1 MVGDH
6 QQVKAEAL
14 HRLCPT
20 AQYARCSSRPEIR
33 HIHAHTHQ
41 ARLPSYHEEEYAA
54 RFDDG
59 FGRLAQRRG
68 FREYLA
74 GLLAPRD
81 RNKTLTALAGAEPVA
96 GAQHAAVQRLQFFL
110 SESRWDPEQVNARR
124 LELLLA
130 GWATAPHG
138 GGVLV
143 IDDSGDRKDGVKTAH
158 VGHQWLGRYGKTDN
172 GVVTVTTVW
181 ADERLYYPVHA
192 VPYTPARHFA
202 KGKNDPAFRTKL
214 AIGADLAVRAR
225 EAGFV
230 FRAVAADS
238 AYGDQDG
245 FRGELAEAGL
255 PFVMALKPRRGI
267 WAYGADAHTP
277 VDAAREL
284 RWGGL
289 DDPGDWQPVT
299 RAFRDGHT
307 QTWYAAHARL
317 GWWGPD
323 GARRMVV
330 ATAGPAALPAKA
342 TWYLV
347 TNLPRPG
354 GPREAGS
361 LYPAAGLAEITRIY
375 GIRHWIEQG
384 YKQVK
389 DELGWGRLPGP
400 LRHRDPPPP
409 GAGQLR
415 VQLLLGCLVRR
426 YPAAARSC
434 AAAARTWPRREGAA
448 RRLAPAGAAV
458 LAAGTARDPRL
469 AHPLDRAAALVAG
482 MVESAPAAAA
492 PGPDELAR
500 GRLRPAPL
508 HPELTNYR

>member
-1 MVGDH
+1 MT
-6 QQVKAEAL
+6 A
-14 HRLCPT
+14 RRPCP
-20 AQYARCSSRPEIR
+20 AAPGP
-33 HIHAHTHQ
+33 
-41 ARLPSYHEEEYAA
+41 LEEYAA
-54 RFDDG
+54 RFDDL

-96 GAQHAAVQRLQFFL
+96 GAQHPAVQRLQFFL
-110 SESRWDPEQVNARR
+110 SESRWDAGKVNARR

-130 GWATAPHG
+130 NPVTAPHD

-143 IDDSGDRKDGVKTAH
+143 IDDSGDRKDGTKTAH

-202 KGKNDPAFRTKL
+202 KGKNDPGFRTKL
-214 AIGADLAVRAR
+214 AIAADLAVRASA
-225 EAGFV
+225 AGFT

-255 PFVMALKPRRGI
+255 PFVMALRPRHGI
-267 WAYGADAHTP
+267 WARAEDAHTP
-277 VDAAREL
+277 VDAARAL
-284 RWGGL
+284 AWGGP

-299 RAFRDGHT
+299 RRFRDGHAE
-307 QTWYAAHARL
+307 TWYAADATL
-317 GWWGPD
+317 GTWGPD
-323 GARRMVV
+323 AARRLV
-330 ATAGPAALPAKA
+330 AVTADPGTLPGKA

-347 TNLPRPG
+347 TNLARPG
-354 GPREAGS
+354 GPREEDS
-361 LYPAAGLAEITRIY
+361 PWPAASLAEITRIY
-375 GIRHWIEQG
+375 GLRHWVEQS

-389 DELGWGRLPGP
+389 DELGWADFQVRSDLAIRRHQVLVNCAFSFCWAAWFAEHPPQHDAAPQPGP
-400 LRHRDPPPP
+400 GGGERGRRRRRRRRTTA
-409 GAGQLR
+409 AG
-415 VQLLLGCLVRR
+415 
-426 YPAAARSC
+426 
-434 AAAARTWPRREGAA
+434 
-448 RRLAPAGAAV
+448 AV
-458 LAAGTARDPRL
+458 LAAGAARDPRL
-469 AHPLDRAAALVAG
+469 AFPLDRAAALVAG
-482 MVESAPAAAA
+482 MVQGAPAPAAAS
-492 PGPDELAR
+492 PDQLGR

-508 HPELTNYR
+508 HPELTDYR